1 MKTLKL
7 EICFLFRVLD
17 FESEIGCLKA
27 VAPPALNKKENKKLM
42 PRNLSI
48 INLWIIIVSDSP
60 SAILKFIK
68 KNP

>member
-48 INLWIIIVSDSP
+48 INL
-60 SAILKFIK
+60 
-68 KNP
+68 